1 MNEAVMIFVW
11 TAGSHTAKAE
21 SQAGGSRTCVRNGRK
36 VEPHGRR
43 THVAH
48 WRCCRCGGNAAPSM
62 K

>member
-21 SQAGGSRTCVRNGRK
+21 SQAGGSRTCVHNGRK

-43 THVAH
+43 AHVH
-48 WRCCRCGGNAAPSM
+48 TAAAAGVEEM
-62 K
+62 QLRA

>member
-11 TAGSHTAKAE
+11 AAGSHTAKAE

-43 THVAH
+43 AHV
-48 WRCCRCGGNAAPSM
+48 RTGAAAGVEEM
-62 K
+62 QLRA